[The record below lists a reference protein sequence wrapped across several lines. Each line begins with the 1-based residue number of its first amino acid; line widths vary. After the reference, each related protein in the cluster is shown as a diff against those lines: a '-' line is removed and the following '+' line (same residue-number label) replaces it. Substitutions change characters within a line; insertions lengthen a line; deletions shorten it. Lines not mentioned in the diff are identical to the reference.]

1 MRRIAKLASLT
12 LCVGGALMIGAP
24 SLHAQAEQQLSQAVA
39 RYENL
44 EIARARTLFEQVVS
58 PTTPF
63 PVSEAQR
70 VIAYKYLGAIQV
82 GAGHP
87 DSARTYFWAAIGR
100 DPLVD
105 LEVAHFSEQEIQSFR
120 AAKQGLFRVGLRP
133 LRNDTLDP
141 LHDKSGAISFATTHG
156 GRITVTLI
164 NTSDDRRYPLFDG
177 VVDGLRDISFTGR
190 NPNGIGF
197 IPPGVYDVLVSGS
210 STTLANSEDSA
221 SALVEVGWLR
231 EPLEDTIQAFGQSD
245 TLPAQVP
252 PSAATRDFGL
262 GAAIAA
268 GAILASK
275 VVGSSDLQGSSAMSS
290 SVAGLGIVTGLYA
303 YMHRRS
309 HPEIP
314 ANVAENAARHDRR
327 DSRNRAIMARNTDR
341 ITATRLTVRPLGQ

>member
-1 MRRIAKLASLT
+1 MRRIAKLACLT
-12 LCVGGALMIGAP
+12 LSVGGALLVEAP
-24 SLHAQAEQQLSQAVA
+24 SLHAQARQQLDQAIA

-44 EIARARTLFEQVVS
+44 ETARARTLFEQVIS

-63 PVSEAQR
+63 PVSEPER
-70 VIAYKYLGAIQV
+70 VIAYKYLGALQV
-82 GAGHP
+82 AAGKP
-87 DSARTYFWAAIGR
+87 DSARIYFQAAIGR

-105 LEVAHFSEQEIQSFR
+105 LDPRSFSEQERQAFQ
-120 AAKQGLFRVGLRP
+120 AAKQSLFRVGLRP

-141 LHDKSGAISFATTHG
+141 SHDRAGTIGFATTHS
-156 GRITVTLI
+156 GRIVVTLI
-164 NTSDDRRYPLFDG
+164 NTTDDRPYQLFDG
-177 VVDGLRDISFTGR
+177 VVEGPRDVTFSGR

-197 IPPGVYDVLVSGS
+197 IPPGVYDVRVSGS
-210 STTLANSEDSA
+210 SMTLSGNEDST
-221 SALVEVGWLR
+221 SALVEIGWLR
-231 EPLEDTIQAFGQSD
+231 EPLEDTIQAFSAND

-252 PSAATRDFGL
+252 ASAATRDFGL
-262 GAAIAA
+262 GAVIAA

-275 VVGSSDLQGSSAMSS
+275 VVGSSELQGSSTMSS

-314 ANVAENAARHDRR
+314 ANVTENAARRDRR

-341 ITATRLTVRPLGQ
+341 IAATRLTVRPLGQ